1 MHVGVFLSSL
11 NIILSRALRAGD
23 RTRSRRIRHHAVG
36 MQLETFDQREM
47 MRFPI
52 FPILD
57 ILKGFQLRW
66 LKKKRNLYRFPY
78 LENVNF

>member
-11 NIILSRALRAGD
+11 NIILSRALRTDD
-23 RTRSRRIRHHAVG
+23 RTQSRRIPHHAVG

-52 FPILD
+52 FLILD
-57 ILKGFQLRW
+57 RLSGVSI
-66 LKKKRNLYRFPY
+66 
-78 LENVNF
+78 

>member
-11 NIILSRALRAGD
+11 NIILSRALRTGD

-52 FPILD
+52 FLILD
-57 ILKGFQLRW
+57 KLRG
-66 LKKKRNLYRFPY
+66 
-78 LENVNF
+78 VSI